1 MTSTAINTLRKW
13 VTLKYFAGLLLVS
26 LSFESSAFGTLF
38 TSPQQREALDQQRA
52 QGEMY
57 TTEERVATQ
66 LKESQLA
73 APAKEQQVFFN
84 GYVIRKFGPSTAWA
98 NQKKLPKTDNNKF
111 QNGIS
116 AKLDEIK
123 GTSVPVKISTL
134 SNPTWLQPGQ
144 RLNKSTR
151 EISESYQFKRSIPK
165 VKKAETVEN
174 LESLEQAEDDST
186 EFE

>member
-1 MTSTAINTLRKW
+1 MTPAAINTFRRW
-13 VTLKYFAGLLLVS
+13 VTSKHLVGLLLVS
-26 LSFESSAFGTLF
+26 LSLECSAFGTLF
-38 TSPQQREALDQQRA
+38 TSPQQREALDQQRT
-52 QGEMY
+52 QGE
-57 TTEERVATQ
+57 TSTNEQRESTQ
-66 LKESQLA
+66 VKKSQHANPA
-73 APAKEQQVFFN
+73 AEQQVFFN

-134 SNPTWLQPGQ
+134 SNSTWLQPGQ

-174 LESLEQAEDDST
+174 LESLEQAEGDST

>member
-1 MTSTAINTLRKW
+1 MTSTAIKTFRSC
-13 VTLKYFAGLLLVS
+13 VTLKHLAGLLLVS
-26 LSFESSAFGTLF
+26 LSFECSAFGTLF

-52 QGEMY
+52 QGEMFIN
-57 TTEERVATQ
+57 EQSVSTQ
-66 LKESQLA
+66 VKKSQHA
-73 APAKEQQVFFN
+73 IPASEQQVFFN

-134 SNPTWLQPGQ
+134 SNSTWLQPGQ

-151 EISESYQFKRSIPK
+151 EISESYQFKRSISK
-165 VKKAETVEN
+165 VKKTETVEN
-174 LESLEQAEDDST
+174 LESLEQTEDGST

>member
-1 MTSTAINTLRKW
+1 MTSTAIKTFRSC
-13 VTLKYFAGLLLVS
+13 VTLKHLAGLLLVS
-26 LSFESSAFGTLF
+26 LSFECSAFGTLF

-52 QGEMY
+52 QGEIF
-57 TTEERVATQ
+57 TTEERVPAQ
-66 LKESQLA
+66 AKKSQHA
-73 APAKEQQVFFN
+73 APATEQQVFFN

-134 SNPTWLQPGQ
+134 SNSTWLQPGQ

-151 EISESYQFKRSIPK
+151 EISESYQFKRSISK
-165 VKKAETVEN
+165 VKKTETVEN
-174 LESLEQAEDDST
+174 LESLEQTEDGST